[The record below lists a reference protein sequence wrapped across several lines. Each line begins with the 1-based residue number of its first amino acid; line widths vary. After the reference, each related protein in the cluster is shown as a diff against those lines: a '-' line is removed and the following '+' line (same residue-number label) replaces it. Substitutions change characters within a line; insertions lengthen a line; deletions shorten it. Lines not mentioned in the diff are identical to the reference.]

1 MTWISAIH
9 LPRPETAFPG
19 PFPNLKYILERMS
32 FLSKPNAA
40 AFRQAGFWIL
50 LFLAVFCF
58 MNPSVLGMA
67 QQAPAGQTGFGTWLS
82 LLPPLVAIGLA
93 LVTREVIISLFAG
106 VWIGAFFLA
115 GFNPF
120 EGTAQ
125 SFTFLVDAMA
135 DPYHV
140 SIIIFSLMLGGMV
153 GVMSRGGGTTGV
165 VDMLQ
170 LFAKNRFQGQLYTW
184 LSAIFIFFD
193 DYANTLIRGN
203 ALRPMTDRL
212 FISRE
217 KLAYI
222 VDSTAAPLAVSAV
235 ITTWIGFE
243 ITQISNAL
251 GTLAE
256 QTEDAAIAAQLQAGA
271 DNAFLIFLDSVPYL
285 FYPLL
290 ALAFVF
296 MIIVMNRDFG
306 PMLAAEQ
313 RAAGGGG
320 VLRPGSTP
328 AADTNMDSL
337 QPEDGKPKRWYNA
350 GLPVLTVIVVALYG
364 LYSTG
369 ASGLEPG
376 ERNITNIIG
385 AADPFAALMWASF
398 AGCAVAITLVVA
410 QKILSMGEA
419 LEALVGGMQ
428 SMLMAVIIL
437 VLAWGLG
444 EVTQAVGTGPFL
456 ASLLQDSLPIML
468 LPALVFFI
476 AALTAFSTGTSWGT
490 MAILF
495 PVVIPLAVVMGAG
508 VGFAGGENYGILLS
522 SLSSVMAGAVFGDH
536 CSPISDTTVLS
547 SMSSACDLI
556 DHVRTQLPYAL
567 VVAVVAL
574 LFGELPTAIG
584 WVHPLMSLAAGIVV
598 LYLVLRFVGK
608 KVEVNPRN
616 IAG

>member
-1 MTWISAIH
+1 MLFLAPPNALNFRHVVLWALFLLALFLFADVSAFTGTQEADSEPSAFGTWIS
-9 LPRPETAFPG
+9 L
-19 PFPNLKYILERMS
+19 
-32 FLSKPNAA
+32 
-40 AFRQAGFWIL
+40 
-50 LFLAVFCF
+50 V
-58 MNPSVLGMA
+58 
-67 QQAPAGQTGFGTWLS
+67 
-82 LLPPLVAIGLA
+82 PPLVAIGLA
-93 LVTREVIISLFAG
+93 LITREVIISLFAG
-106 VWIGAFFLA
+106 VWVGALFLMDY
-115 GFNPF
+115 NPF
-120 EGTAQ
+120 AGTAQ
-125 SFTFLVDAMA
+125 SFSFLVDAMA

-140 SIIIFSLMLGGMV
+140 SIIVFSLMLGGMV

-170 LFAKNRFQGQLYTW
+170 RFAKNRFQGQLYTG

-251 GTLAE
+251 STLAG
-256 QTEDAAIAAQLQAGA
+256 QTDDAALAAQLQTGA

-296 MIIVMNRDFG
+296 MLILMNRDFG

-337 QPEDGKPKRWYNA
+337 QPEDDKPKRWFNA

-369 ASGLEPG
+369 ASGLTPD
-376 ERNITNIIG
+376 ERTLTNIIG
-385 AADPFAALMWASF
+385 DADPFAALLWASF
-398 AGCAVAITLVVA
+398 AGCAVAIALVVG
-410 QKILSMGEA
+410 QKILSMGQA

-456 ASLLQDSLPIML
+456 ASLLQDSLPIVL

-508 VGFAGGENYGILLS
+508 VGFAGGENYGILLG

-547 SMSSACDLI
+547 SMASACDLI

-567 VVAVVAL
+567 VVAAVAL
-574 LFGELPTAIG
+574 LVGELPAATGWLHPVASLGIG
-584 WVHPLMSLAAGIVV
+584 IIV
-598 LYLVLRFVGK
+598 LYFIVRFVGK
-608 KVEVNPRN
+608 KVDKGPQHLPS
-616 IAG
+616 